1 MIVIVSKKK
10 HRKTILRDY
19 PDAQI
24 VDTTSHA
31 EGDFIKFSPFYPHGH
46 IPVPGMPGTVSE
58 CMEGVW
64 QGLKVFEHEG
74 VDHKSFLNDK
84 MKNIKRDETP
94 KRGHILGHQYGDRLL
109 GYIEAHQKIFF
120 PTYNYVLEHY
130 CQGILL
136 QLHEMSK
143 KGTLVLL
150 DCDPSGNV
158 YDENQPMGHAALIKH
173 YLETHFNDGE

>member
-10 HRKTILRDY
+10 HIKTILRDY

-24 VDTTSHA
+24 VDTTSKA

-46 IPVPGMPGTVSE
+46 IPVPMMDEESE
-58 CMEGVW
+58 CMEGIW

-74 VDHKSFLNDK
+74 VNLKSFRNNR
-84 MKNIKRDETP
+84 MKGLIRSITE
-94 KRGHILGHQYGDRLL
+94 KRGNILGHQYGDRLL

-120 PTYNYVLEHY
+120 PCYNYVLEHY
-130 CQGILL
+130 CQDILQ

-150 DCDPSGNV
+150 DYDPRGNV
-158 YDENQPMGHAALIKH
+158 YDINQPMGHSALIKH
-173 YLETHFNDGE
+173 YLETHFDSEE